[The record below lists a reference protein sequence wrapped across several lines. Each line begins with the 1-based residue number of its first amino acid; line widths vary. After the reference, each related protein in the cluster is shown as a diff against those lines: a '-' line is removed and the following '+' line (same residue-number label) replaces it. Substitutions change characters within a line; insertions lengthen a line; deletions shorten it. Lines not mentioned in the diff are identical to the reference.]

1 MHRRIGFVLSLCGI
15 AFTAMSLTT
24 VLRQPDFV
32 VCVVGFGFTIV
43 GIFFAIE
50 SVARKKD
57 QRS

>member
-15 AFTAMSLTT
+15 AFTSMAMTT

-32 VCVVGFGFTIV
+32 VFVVGLGFTIV